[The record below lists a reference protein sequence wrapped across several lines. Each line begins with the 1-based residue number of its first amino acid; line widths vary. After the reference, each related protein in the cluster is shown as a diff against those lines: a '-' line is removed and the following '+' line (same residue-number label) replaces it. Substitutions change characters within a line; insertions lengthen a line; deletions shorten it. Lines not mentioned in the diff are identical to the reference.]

1 MNEEDMRVYGTSW
14 EGRVVRRLRA
24 GFGGSQKVGKGLDG
38 ELAQLV
44 PDGPN

>member
-1 MNEEDMRVYGTSW
+1 MGRER

-44 PDGPN
+44 PYGPN